1 MTIYRK
7 ESEMATLK
15 EFMKPDVQV
24 ISPEAT
30 IQDAAKK
37 MKAGNF
43 GMLPVHENDRMIGS
57 ISDRD
62 IVIRAVAE
70 GKPSSTKVRDVM
82 TKGIVWAFEDS
93 SLAEGV
99 RLMSQHQVR
108 RLPIVNSQ
116 KRLVGIVAIGDVA
129 VESSEFEVVGET
141 LSEIS
146 EPA

>member
-1 MTIYRK
+1 
-7 ESEMATLK
+7 MATLK

-108 RLPIVNSQ
+108 RLLSSTARNVWSASLPSVMSQ
-116 KRLVGIVAIGDVA
+116 SKVPSLKWWAKHYPRFQSRPD
-129 VESSEFEVVGET
+129 
-141 LSEIS
+141 
-146 EPA
+146 PA

>member
-1 MTIYRK
+1 
-7 ESEMATLK
+7 MATLK
-15 EFMKPDVQV
+15 EFMKLDVQV
-24 ISPEAT
+24 ISPDAT
-30 IQDAAKK
+30 IQDAAKM
-37 MKAGNF
+37 MKDGNF
-43 GMLPVHENDRMIGS
+43 GMLPVSENDRMIGS

-62 IVIRAVAE
+62 IVIRVVAE
-70 GKPSSTKVRDVM
+70 GKPYSTKIRDVM

-93 SLAEGV
+93 SLTEGV

-108 RLPIVNSQ
+108 RLPIVNSE

-129 VESSEFEVVGET
+129 VESSEFKVVGET